1 MGELR
6 RIKDAIRPS
15 DTLLVVDA
23 MVGQEAAN
31 LVKSFNDQVLGM
43 QGGGGRPGGG
53 KPRKGIQ
60 LPGARGGRVHVGA
73 CNYQVHVGAGCMWGQ
88 GVKKGS
94 PVKSQTLDPGPR
106 PSLKS

>member
-31 LVKSFNDQVLGM
+31 LVK
-43 QGGGGRPGGG
+43 
-53 KPRKGIQ
+53 
-60 LPGARGGRVHVGA
+60 AY
-73 CNYQVHVGAGCMWGQ
+73 NYQVHVGAGFMWGHATTRCTWGQ
-88 GVKKGS
+88 GACGGRVLRRAVLSS
-94 PVKSQTLDPGPR
+94 PKPWTLGPGPHSS
-106 PSLKS
+106 PKPWTLGPP